1 MVFWVLVFNNLWFS
15 GVFTGYKIWNIGQR
29 WVNTKYLFW
38 PFRNV
43 LSKYDKCTVRS
54 YFSDRDIYNF
64 QEFNGSLGNRDSRVV
79 WMGNYDYI
87 LGTGFDKVISDIC
100 IVGTLKNLKKNWV
113 NVIVIKMQE
122 VSAQES
128 NNLSVGQVLMIR
140 EQ

>member
-1 MVFWVLVFNNLWFS
+1 
-15 GVFTGYKIWNIGQR
+15 
-29 WVNTKYLFW
+29 
-38 PFRNV
+38 
-43 LSKYDKCTVRS
+43 
-54 YFSDRDIYNF
+54 
-64 QEFNGSLGNRDSRVV
+64 
-79 WMGNYDYI
+79 MGNYDYI
-87 LGTGFDKVISDIC
+87 LGTGFDKVISDTC

>member
-1 MVFWVLVFNNLWFS
+1 
-15 GVFTGYKIWNIGQR
+15 
-29 WVNTKYLFW
+29 
-38 PFRNV
+38 
-43 LSKYDKCTVRS
+43 
-54 YFSDRDIYNF
+54 
-64 QEFNGSLGNRDSRVV
+64 
-79 WMGNYDYI
+79 MGNYDYI